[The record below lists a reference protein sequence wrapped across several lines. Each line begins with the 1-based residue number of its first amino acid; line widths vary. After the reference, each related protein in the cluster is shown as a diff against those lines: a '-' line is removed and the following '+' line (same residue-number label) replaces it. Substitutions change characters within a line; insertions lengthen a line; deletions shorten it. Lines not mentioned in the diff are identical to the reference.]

1 MERKKKEE
9 LEDFCSSSSEL
20 EEAEMVVEP
29 LTEEKQLDLLK
40 SISLEIAKSSRQ
52 FDIDISSS
60 NNKSS
65 FDNLIFE
72 NIIQKSL
79 ENDNLIYVEGR
90 KNQSMDMLEFE
101 QEMKEEISETISAG
115 DFPNEFINKIKAINE
130 SKQP

>member
-1 MERKKKEE
+1 
-9 LEDFCSSSSEL
+9 
-20 EEAEMVVEP
+20 MVVEP